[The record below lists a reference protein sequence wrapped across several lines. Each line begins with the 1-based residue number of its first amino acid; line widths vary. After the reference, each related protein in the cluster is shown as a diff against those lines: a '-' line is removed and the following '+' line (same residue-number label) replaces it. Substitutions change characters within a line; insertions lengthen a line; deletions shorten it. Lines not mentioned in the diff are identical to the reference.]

1 MSRIEAVTL
10 HHVNDDDTD
19 DTYQVE
25 VLHLAD
31 GRKLG
36 YRVDADEDGRAVE
49 FTPVE
54 DALVRAI
61 VEQDDR
67 C

>member
-1 MSRIEAVTL
+1 VSHIEEVTL
-10 HHVNDDDTD
+10 HQVNGDSDS
-19 DTYQVE
+19 YQVE

-36 YRVDADEDGRAVE
+36 YRVDADEDGRAIQ

-54 DALVRAI
+54 AGLVAALTGQ
-61 VEQDDR
+61 E
-67 C
+67 